1 MNNKELLT
9 DSPRKVT
16 YSEKQER
23 GPLSGKTNPRKE
35 TQAAVELA
43 NQKYPGTMEA
53 YKAIMWEQHD
63 LFCKKMLDYGADN
76 ISLGSD
82 LKTDE
87 SRKVSL
93 TGIWFRCNDKIQR
106 LKNLVV
112 LGNTNQVESE
122 GITDTLQDLS
132 VYGIIAQIV
141 KAGKWG
147 Q

>member
-1 MNNKELLT
+1 MKDKELIT

-16 YSEKQER
+16 YAEKQER
-23 GPLSGKTNPRKE
+23 GPLSSTANPRRGN
-35 TQAAVELA
+35 QAAITLA
-43 NQKYPGTMEA
+43 NQKYPETMEA

-82 LKTDE
+82 LKTEE

-132 VYGIIAQIV
+132 VYGIIAQLV
-141 KAGKWG
+141 KEGKWG
-147 Q
+147 R